1 MEEEFVKK
9 PKYTVSW
16 LGIQILFIA
25 VCTIAWGIIA
35 YEIDSLASSH
45 NNVGLITDVEY
56 QFLNNITLY
65 NIGVIAITIISISL
79 IELAVRKN
87 INYLQY
93 TLISCALCLFQL
105 LLFAMTEHLPFLA
118 AYAIVT
124 VMTIALISCFING
137 LTKQRKAVA
146 LTTLILFVEYGLI
159 LTLLYIG
166 SLALLIGSLAIFVL
180 IALTMYF
187 TLKLKVENSELVIK

>member
-1 MEEEFVKK
+1 MEELVKK

-16 LGIQILFIA
+16 LGIQILFI
-25 VCTIAWGIIA
+25 VVFTIAWGIIA
-35 YEIDSLASSH
+35 NEIDSLASSH

-87 INYLQY
+87 INLLQY
-93 TLISCALCLFQL
+93 ALIGCAICLFQL
-105 LLFAMTEHLPFLA
+105 LLLALTEHLPFLA

-124 VMTIALISCFING
+124 VMTITLISCFING

-180 IALTMYF
+180 IALAMYF

>member
-1 MEEEFVKK
+1 MEELVKK

-16 LGIQILFIA
+16 LGIQILFI
-25 VCTIAWGIIA
+25 VVFTIAWGIIA
-35 YEIDSLASSH
+35 NEIDSLASSH

-87 INYLQY
+87 INLLQY
-93 TLISCALCLFQL
+93 ALIGCAICLFQL
-105 LLFAMTEHLPFLA
+105 LLLAMTEHLPFLA

-124 VMTIALISCFING
+124 VMTIVLISCFING

>member
-1 MEEEFVKK
+1 MEELVKK

-16 LGIQILFIA
+16 LGIQILFI
-25 VCTIAWGIIA
+25 VVFTIAWGIIA
-35 YEIDSLASSH
+35 NEIDSLASSH

-87 INYLQY
+87 INLLQY
-93 TLISCALCLFQL
+93 ALIGCAICLFQL
-105 LLFAMTEHLPFLA
+105 LLLAMTEHLPFLA

-146 LTTLILFVEYGLI
+146 LTTFILFVEYGLI

-180 IALTMYF
+180 IALAMYF

>member
-1 MEEEFVKK
+1 MEELVKK

-16 LGIQILFIA
+16 LGIQILFI
-25 VCTIAWGIIA
+25 VVFTIAWGIIA
-35 YEIDSLASSH
+35 NEIDTLARSH

-79 IELAVRKN
+79 IELTVRKN
-87 INYLQY
+87 INLLQY
-93 TLISCALCLFQL
+93 ALIGCAICLFQL
-105 LLFAMTEHLPFLA
+105 LLLAMTEHLPFLA

-146 LTTLILFVEYGLI
+146 LTTFILFVEYGLI

-180 IALTMYF
+180 IALAMYF

>member
-1 MEEEFVKK
+1 MEELVKK

-16 LGIQILFIA
+16 LGIQILFI
-25 VCTIAWGIIA
+25 VVFTIAWGIIA
-35 YEIDSLASSH
+35 NEIDSLASFH

-87 INYLQY
+87 INLLQY
-93 TLISCALCLFQL
+93 ALIGCAICLFQL
-105 LLFAMTEHLPFLA
+105 LLLAMTEHLPFLA

-124 VMTIALISCFING
+124 VMTIVLISCFING

-180 IALTMYF
+180 IALAMYF

>member
-1 MEEEFVKK
+1 MEELVKK

-16 LGIQILFIA
+16 LGIQILFI
-25 VCTIAWGIIA
+25 VVFTIAWGIIA
-35 YEIDSLASSH
+35 NEIDTLARSH

-87 INYLQY
+87 INLLQY
-93 TLISCALCLFQL
+93 ALIGCAICLFQL
-105 LLFAMTEHLPFLA
+105 LLLAMTEHLPFLA

-180 IALTMYF
+180 IALAMYF

>member
-1 MEEEFVKK
+1 MEELVKK

-16 LGIQILFIA
+16 LGIQILFI
-25 VCTIAWGIIA
+25 VVFTIAWGIIA
-35 YEIDSLASSH
+35 NEIDSLASFH

-87 INYLQY
+87 INLLQY
-93 TLISCALCLFQL
+93 ALIGCAICLFQL
-105 LLFAMTEHLPFLA
+105 LLLAMTEHLPFLA

-180 IALTMYF
+180 IALAMYF

>member
-1 MEEEFVKK
+1 
-9 PKYTVSW
+9 
-16 LGIQILFIA
+16 
-25 VCTIAWGIIA
+25 
-35 YEIDSLASSH
+35 
-45 NNVGLITDVEY
+45 
-56 QFLNNITLY
+56 
-65 NIGVIAITIISISL
+65 
-79 IELAVRKN
+79 
-87 INYLQY
+87 
-93 TLISCALCLFQL
+93 
-105 LLFAMTEHLPFLA
+105 MTEHLPFLA

-124 VMTIALISCFING
+124 VMTITLISCFING

-180 IALTMYF
+180 IALAMYF

>member
-1 MEEEFVKK
+1 MEELVKK

-16 LGIQILFIA
+16 LGIQILCIVVF
-25 VCTIAWGIIA
+25 TIAWGIIA
-35 YEIDSLASSH
+35 NEIDSLASSH

-87 INYLQY
+87 INLLQY
-93 TLISCALCLFQL
+93 ALIGCAICLFQL
-105 LLFAMTEHLPFLA
+105 LLLAMTEHLPFLA

-180 IALTMYF
+180 IALAMYF

>member
-87 INYLQY
+87 INLLQY
-93 TLISCALCLFQL
+93 ALIGCAICLFQL
-105 LLFAMTEHLPFLA
+105 LLLAMTEHLPFLA

-180 IALTMYF
+180 IALAMYF

>member
-1 MEEEFVKK
+1 MEELVKK

-16 LGIQILFIA
+16 LGIQILFI
-25 VCTIAWGIIA
+25 VVFTIAWGIIA
-35 YEIDSLASSH
+35 NEIDSLASSH

-87 INYLQY
+87 INLLQY
-93 TLISCALCLFQL
+93 ALIGCAICLFQL
-105 LLFAMTEHLPFLA
+105 LLLAMTEHLPFLA

-180 IALTMYF
+180 IALAMYF

>member
-1 MEEEFVKK
+1 MEELVKK

-16 LGIQILFIA
+16 LGIQILFI
-25 VCTIAWGIIA
+25 VVFTIAWGIIA
-35 YEIDSLASSH
+35 NEIDSLASSH

-87 INYLQY
+87 INLLQY
-93 TLISCALCLFQL
+93 ALIGCAICLFQL
-105 LLFAMTEHLPFLA
+105 LLLAMTEHLPFLA

-124 VMTIALISCFING
+124 VMTIVLISCFING

-180 IALTMYF
+180 IALAMYF